1 MSALVATTTASKA
14 DPVVGRG
21 PIVGLML
28 LLLLAVLGPLI
39 ASDVPLLAR
48 VNGTIRFPAFAEVV
62 GAEVAS
68 PGDTD
73 WRTFAAGLTPQ
84 SQDFVLRTPWPHG
97 PARTDLL
104 HKSEGPSLAHPL
116 GCDDTGRDLLAR
128 MIRGTRPVVG
138 LAALGVLCAAGIGVL
153 LGGLAGLRRGLV
165 DVLVLRAIEV
175 FLCFPTILLLMAL
188 AALFGESGLGVVVVF
203 ALTMW
208 PSFARIVRGH
218 LLSLREREF
227 VHAARGLGVAERR
240 ILLRHLLPQVRGPVG
255 VTAAFCMGQAVV
267 AESTLSFLGLGP
279 GPQSASWGSILMQ
292 GKQGAH
298 LGVWHLWLFP
308 ALAILGTVLLCH
320 ALAERKTAR

>member
-1 MSALVATTTASKA
+1 MGQAMA
-14 DPVVGRG
+14 RG
-21 PIVGLML
+21 PIVGLLL
-28 LLLLAVLGPLI
+28 LLLLAVFGPLV
-39 ASDVPLLAR
+39 ASDVPLVAR
-48 VNGTIRFPAFAEVV
+48 VHGSLRFPAVAEVV
-62 GAEVAS
+62 GAEVAG

-73 WRTFAAGLTPQ
+73 WRTFAAELNPQ
-84 SQDFVLRTPWPHG
+84 SDDFVWRTLWPHG
-97 PARTDLL
+97 PSRTDLA

-116 GCDDTGRDLLAR
+116 GRDDTGRDLLAR

-138 LAALGVLCAAGIGVL
+138 LAALGVLCAGAIGVL

-165 DVLVLRAIEV
+165 DVLVLRAIEI
-175 FLCFPTILLLMAL
+175 FLCFPTVLLLMAL
-188 AALFGESGLGVVVVF
+188 AALFGESSLGVVAVF

-208 PSFARIVRGH
+208 PSFARVVRGH

-227 VHAARGLGVAERR
+227 VQAARGLGIAEGR

-308 ALAILGTVLLCH
+308 ALAILGTVLVCH
-320 ALAERKTAR
+320 ALAERKPAR